1 MTVHTHDKYGIF
13 CRVCH
18 KTVVECNIFLQQ
30 HSQSPQLL
38 QPPPPQPQLQ
48 LQMLPQLQLQLQP
61 QPPPQEQPPPPQ
73 PLKLP
78 LFECSYC
85 GQLLSGMTVLKV
97 HERSHTKE
105 KPHLCTVCGDSFGT
119 KQNRIRHEKTKH
131 DILPPP
137 VQSRSNVQCTNCVR
151 CFSTMKIMERHLVH
165 CS

>member
-1 MTVHTHDKYGIF
+1 MSVHTSDKYGIF

-18 KTVVECNIFLQQ
+18 KTIVECNILLQQ
-30 HSQSPQLL
+30 HNQSPQMQKPL
-38 QPPPPQPQLQ
+38 QPQLQ
-48 LQMLPQLQLQLQP
+48 Q
-61 QPPPQEQPPPPQ
+61 QPPPHPPPLPQ

-105 KPHLCTVCGDSFGT
+105 KPYMCTVCGDSFET
-119 KQNRIRHEKTKH
+119 NQNRIRHENTKH

-151 CFSTMKIMERHLVH
+151 CFSTVKIMERHLVT
-165 CS
+165 CYGI